1 MGISWEHFVYIS
13 ISKTSGNIQP
23 LFGWGGSVFHLGGK
37 VNVPSWI
44 QDTGEKQLWP
54 KMCRPKL
61 GNPTFFNNR
70 NCNENLC
77 FWFSKLPEIAWQ
89 LAQWQVNPL
98 QVDWLDPTMGYNDED
113 GFFAKG
119 LKTPLKK
126 KNDFFVKTLDSYLAK
141 LADFVRGFT
150 VWCFCKLLG
159 RLHHLT
165 PPHGSPRIHDNSQ
178 PHLWTK
184 LCELHAKKTNSWIPS
199 HLSWIGGAFR
209 DT

>member
-1 MGISWEHFVYIS
+1 MAWGYHGNIFVYIS

-70 NCNENLC
+70 KFDENLY

-113 GFFAKG
+113 GMLCKG
-119 LKTPLKK
+119 PKNFLKT
-126 KNDFFVKTLDSYLAK
+126 DFFRENPWLISLK
-141 LADFVRGFT
+141 LADFLRGFT
-150 VWCFCKLLG
+150 VWCFRNSNG
-159 RLHHLT
+159 RLHPGY
-165 PPHGSPRIHDNSQ
+165 PPPMFPHESTTTLKASPLNQ
-178 PHLWTK
+178 ALWTT
-184 LCELHAKKTNSWIPS
+184 C
-199 HLSWIGGAFR
+199 
-209 DT
+209 

>member
-1 MGISWEHFVYIS
+1 MGSFCLHYIKM
-13 ISKTSGNIQP
+13 INLKNIFQHSTTFWVGRECVS
-23 LFGWGGSVFHLGGK
+23 LGK
-37 VNVPSWI
+37 VNVPNWI

-70 NCNENLC
+70 TFDEKLC

-98 QVDWLDPTMGYNDED
+98 QVDWLDPTLGYNDED
-113 GFFAKG
+113 GCFAKG

-126 KNDFFVKTLDSYLAK
+126 KRLFSWKPLTHIFK
-141 LADFVRGFT
+141 
-150 VWCFCKLLG
+150 KLLIFYDF
-159 RLHHLT
+159 T
-165 PPHGSPRIHDNSQ
+165 WFHGLVFLQLPRIHDNSQ

-184 LCELHAKKTNSWIPS
+184 LCELHAKKTKSWIPS
-199 HLSWIGGAFR
+199 HLSWIGGGFR